1 MPLAV
6 LAELARLVGEG
17 SGNETARLEL
27 LRAHRERIG
36 EQMARLTDCLAL
48 IDTKV
53 TAYER
58 HLANGSSG
66 DPWQPS
72 PSGGSRGR
80 GTSAPKESATGAEP
94 EIDRRAQDEGGSGEG
109 RILFMMCSISVETTH
124 WSITFEGRGEGAQ
137 LPVGEVLHGSGAGAE
152 RQPDELTRRM
162 IRLRRYGTSDAPAGS
177 LEGS

>member
-1 MPLAV
+1 MMSTGTSIGEVARRTGLSVHTLRLYERAGALAGPVRRDAAGRRVYTEWDVAWLGNCVLFRASGMPLAI

-17 SGNETARLEL
+17 PGNEAARLEL

-48 IDTKV
+48 IDAKV

-72 PSGGSRGR
+72 PPVGSRRR
-80 GTSAPKESATGAEP
+80 GTSAPKGSAT
-94 EIDRRAQDEGGSGEG
+94 
-109 RILFMMCSISVETTH
+109 
-124 WSITFEGRGEGAQ
+124 RGES
-137 LPVGEVLHGSGAGAE
+137 LPP
-152 RQPDELTRRM
+152 R
-162 IRLRRYGTSDAPAGS
+162 
-177 LEGS
+177 

>member
-1 MPLAV
+1 MMSTGISIGEVARRTGLSVHTLRLYERAGVLAGPVRRDSAGRRVYTEWDVAWLGNCVLFRASGMPLAV

-17 SGNETARLEL
+17 SGNEAARLEL

-36 EQMARLTDCLAL
+36 EQMTRLTDCLAL

-72 PSGGSRGR
+72 PPAEPRRR
-80 GTSAPKESATGAEP
+80 GTSAPKGSAT
-94 EIDRRAQDEGGSGEG
+94 
-109 RILFMMCSISVETTH
+109 
-124 WSITFEGRGEGAQ
+124 RGQ
-137 LPVGEVLHGSGAGAE
+137 PLPP
-152 RQPDELTRRM
+152 R
-162 IRLRRYGTSDAPAGS
+162 
-177 LEGS
+177 